1 MSLRPLGTLIP
12 GPAQGDPSLPQG
24 GHGLLPH
31 PVQEDLSMSLKTL
44 GALLPGP
51 AQGDPSLPQG
61 GQGLLPYPI
70 QGGLILVLFNLVLL
84 RGN

>member
-1 MSLRPLGTLIP
+1 
-12 GPAQGDPSLPQG
+12 
-24 GHGLLPH
+24 
-31 PVQEDLSMSLKTL
+31 MSLKTL